1 MGKFF
6 KFIGWLLGIL
16 IVLVVAAAI
25 ILPMVIDPN
34 DYKGEVITQVKEATG
49 RDLKIDGDLNLS
61 VFPWFGIETGGLE
74 LSNADGFGDQPFAVV
89 KHAAVRV
96 KLMPLLSK
104 QLEVDT
110 IGLEGLELNL
120 IKAKDGRG
128 NWEDLAEADGG
139 EKEKHRKTEPDGEGH
154 VRLLEEL
161 RIGGIDISDARVVW
175 DDREAG
181 QHVTIQQFKLKS
193 GEVARGRPVDL
204 ELGMLVESKAPQL
217 KARMNLDGVIALDE
231 ASGVVDISG
240 LKITLDAE
248 GETLP
253 GGSFKAELEAL
264 VKLALQEQSLEIKDL
279 RLNAGEL
286 SLSGDL
292 QGQALEDNPSLS
304 GSLTL
309 AEFNLR
315 KWLGDHGVPT
325 PKMADPKTLTRVGA
339 SLMLNSQGGTILL
352 DKLALRLDDTRM
364 NGNASLR
371 GSAVGFKLDV
381 DEIDADRYLPPTGE
395 GTAGAEAS
403 QKKQAGTEPA
413 AGKAATEDE
422 PLLPVELIRGL
433 DIDGVLNVGK
443 LTISKLLAEQVQL
456 TLKAKDGRLTLGQQ
470 IKKFYRGGYQGQVNL
485 DVRGKKPLTR
495 VDGAAKGIQI
505 GPLLKDLT
513 GKDRLTGKGQFNA
526 KLTTRGNSI
535 DAFKREL
542 SGKLD
547 FRFEEGA
554 VKGVNL
560 AQLLRETK
568 ARFKGEKVPKINQSE
583 QTDFSEISA
592 TGVIKKGILNNK
604 DLLAKSPFLRVNG
617 DGKVSLVKETLDYTV
632 QAVIVNTAKGQG
644 GEGLDELKGVVV
656 PVHLTGAYAA
666 PKYEIDWGKVLLDSQ
681 KGKVKEK
688 IEEKI
693 KEELPEDLQNKLRGL
708 FN

>member
-240 LKITLDAE
+240 LKIALKTAPVELFYL
-248 GETLP
+248 LP
-253 GGSFKAELEAL
+253 
-264 VKLALQEQSLEIKDL
+264 
-279 RLNAGEL
+279 
-286 SLSGDL
+286 

-339 SLMLNSQGGTILL
+339 SLTLNSQGGTILL

-470 IKKFYRGGYQGQVNL
+470 INKGYRGGFQRQVNC
-485 DVRGKKPLTR
+485 DVRGKKALTR

-505 GPLLKDLT
+505 GPRLKDLT

-542 SGKLD
+542 GGKLD

-568 ARFKGEKVPKINQSE
+568 ARFKGEKVPKSNQPE

-632 QAVIVNTAKGQG
+632 QAVIVSTAKGQG